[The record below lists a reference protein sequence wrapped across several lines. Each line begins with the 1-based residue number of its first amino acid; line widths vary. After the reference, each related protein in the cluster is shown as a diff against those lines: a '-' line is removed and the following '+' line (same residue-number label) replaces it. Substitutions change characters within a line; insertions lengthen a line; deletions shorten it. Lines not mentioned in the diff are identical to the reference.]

1 MKCTNCGAELTEG
14 MVVCPYCAT
23 RVEAT
28 AQISQGAAPQP
39 VSVPVNTL
47 VGKRYGFISTRG
59 GNMRGIINSRII
71 SDVEVAGDRL
81 LIDIRP
87 KRLNMVPV
95 VILEDITA
103 IDITVKINL
112 YYWFLIVVSVFCAI
126 PTMGAGLILTALLV
140 WAGRQ
145 RKITISQRNG
155 KDVVIYSRNKEDAEK
170 FKADMKAIANIR

>member
-1 MKCTNCGAELTEG
+1 
-14 MVVCPYCAT
+14 
-23 RVEAT
+23 
-28 AQISQGAAPQP
+28 
-39 VSVPVNTL
+39 
-47 VGKRYGFISTRG
+47 
-59 GNMRGIINSRII
+59 MRGIINSKII
-71 SDVEVAGDRL
+71 SSVEIAGDRC

-87 KRLNMVPV
+87 KRLNTVPV

-126 PTMGAGLILTALLV
+126 PTVGAGLILTALLV

-155 KDVVIYSRNKEDAEK
+155 KDIIMYSRNKEDAEK
-170 FKADMKAIANIR
+170 FKADMKTITNIR

>member
-1 MKCTNCGAELTEG
+1 MKCTNCGAELTEE

-23 RVEAT
+23 RVET
-28 AQISQGAAPQP
+28 AVQMPQAVLQP
-39 VSVPVNTL
+39 VSAPANPL
-47 VGKRYGFISTRG
+47 AGKRYGFISTRG
-59 GNMRGIINSRII
+59 GNMRGIINSKII
-71 SDVEVAGDRL
+71 SNVEVAGDRL

-87 KRLNMVPV
+87 KRLNTVPV

-103 IDITVKINL
+103 IDVTVKINL

-126 PTMGAGLILTALLV
+126 STMGAGLILTALLV

-155 KDVVIYSRNKEDAEK
+155 KDIVMYSRNKEDAER
-170 FKADMKAIANIR
+170 FKADMKTITNIR